1 MTNRKVAVMGRNTGL
16 NFSCKKR
23 KKINIK
29 NSIIIVII
37 GIALIFAGFK
47 LVNWTVSYISEKNQE
62 RIERLKQEE
71 AKRIAA
77 EKKRKEEE
85 EAKKKMV
92 GVNHEAKKYSYDAV
106 KVSEKLS
113 KYDYSNN
120 GEKIVFLTFD
130 DGASTTVTPK
140 ILETLEKEDV
150 KATFFVTGENI
161 ERGGQ
166 KARELIKR
174 EFKEGNAI
182 ANHSYSHDYKY
193 LYPDRSLNLENFLTD
208 FKKTDDILKDILGPY
223 FSTRV
228 IRCPGG
234 HMSWKDMEPLDE
246 YLKEN
251 NMASIDWNALNA
263 DAQGKKK
270 SAEELVDY
278 AIKTSEGKEMVV
290 LLMHDTY
297 GKEETAKAL
306 PQIIKYFKDNG
317 YEFKTLA

>member
-1 MTNRKVAVMGRNTGL
+1 MARNTGL
-16 NFSCKKR
+16 NFSPKKR
-23 KKINIK
+23 KKLNLK
-29 NSIIIVII
+29 NTMIIAIVA
-37 GIALIFAGFK
+37 IALAFVGFK
-47 LVNWTVSYISEKNQE
+47 VVKTTVSFISEKRQE
-62 RIERLKQEE
+62 RIEMQQKAE
-71 AKRIAA
+71 AERIAA

-85 EAKKKMV
+85 EAKKRMV

-161 ERGGQ
+161 ERGGE

-174 EFKEGNAI
+174 EFDNGNAI
-182 ANHSYSHDYKY
+182 ANHSYSHDYHA
-193 LYPDRSLNLENFLTD
+193 LYPNRTLDLQNFLQD

>member
-1 MTNRKVAVMGRNTGL
+1 MARNTGL
-16 NFSCKKR
+16 NFSPKKR
-23 KKINIK
+23 KKLNLK
-29 NSIIIVII
+29 NTMIIAIVA
-37 GIALIFAGFK
+37 IALAFVGFK
-47 LVNWTVSYISEKNQE
+47 VVKTTVSFISEKRQE
-62 RIERLKQEE
+62 RIEMQKKAE
-71 AKRIAA
+71 AERIAA

-85 EAKKKMV
+85 EAKKRMV

-130 DGASTTVTPK
+130 DGSSTTVTPK

-161 ERGGQ
+161 ERGGE

-193 LYPDRSLNLENFLTD
+193 LYPNRTLNLENFLTD

-270 SAEELVDY
+270 SAQELVDY

>member
-1 MTNRKVAVMGRNTGL
+1 
-16 NFSCKKR
+16 
-23 KKINIK
+23 
-29 NSIIIVII
+29 
-37 GIALIFAGFK
+37 
-47 LVNWTVSYISEKNQE
+47 
-62 RIERLKQEE
+62 
-71 AKRIAA
+71 
-77 EKKRKEEE
+77 
-85 EAKKKMV
+85 
-92 GVNHEAKKYSYDAV
+92 
-106 KVSEKLS
+106 
-113 KYDYSNN
+113 
-120 GEKIVFLTFD
+120 
-130 DGASTTVTPK
+130 PK

-161 ERGGQ
+161 ERGGE
-166 KARELIKR
+166 KAKELIKR

-193 LYPDRSLNLENFLTD
+193 LYPDRTLNLENFLTD

-270 SAEELVDY
+270 SAQELVDY